1 MEPPNNGTFN
11 PTVRLCNPIHIH
23 GKLYTPV
30 KKHYIP
36 LSKNIIYP
44 CKGHYIPLSGN
55 IIFPCLGML
64 YTPVK
69 DIIYPCHET
78 LCSRVIEHYIPVM
91 TVIEHYIPVM
101 KHYVPLS

>member
-69 DIIYPCHET
+69 DIIYPCQG
-78 LCSRVIEHYIPVM
+78 HYIP
-91 TVIEHYIPVM
+91 
-101 KHYVPLS
+101 LS